1 MHNYNKVVCGVNFLD
16 SAFPLPCFY
25 LTIQPVQGTYC
36 LNGLPMRNTL
46 NITNKTS
53 QQGYKIF
60 GIKKMKKCFSTFV
73 PSTVRSNQTIYKLH
87 SMFLGRVF
95 KSELVL
101 EKLKISISPMFSSLI
116 CLQHCAT
123 LTTASSVTL
132 EHRRRY
138 RTCRFGQEDAI
149 TSIPITNTRNI
160 SNSKTYWVEMYVT
173 SYVTRYFPF
182 HPFRYKHISHLNR
195 DSM

>member
-1 MHNYNKVVCGVNFLD
+1 
-16 SAFPLPCFY
+16 
-25 LTIQPVQGTYC
+25 
-36 LNGLPMRNTL
+36 MRNTL

-60 GIKKMKKCFSTFV
+60 GIKKNEKNVLAHSCLQRSKATRLHINCILCFRES
-73 PSTVRSNQTIYKLH
+73 
-87 SMFLGRVF
+87 FLKWIGIV
-95 KSELVL
+95 
-101 EKLKISISPMFSSLI
+101 KLKISISPMFSSLI

-160 SNSKTYWVEMYVT
+160 SNSNIYWVEIYVT
-173 SYVTRYFPF
+173 SYVTRYFTEIFPCTRLGVRIYLIWIEIICSKYF
-182 HPFRYKHISHLNR
+182 LTETIR
-195 DSM
+195 